1 MKVSVD
7 SDVCAGHGACVDIC
21 PEVFEIGAEG
31 YSVVI
36 VDDVAPELVA
46 RVERAVEECPT
57 GAIEVDRTRA

>member
-36 VDDVAPELVA
+36 VDEVPPELTERVA
-46 RVERAVEECPT
+46 RAVEECPT
-57 GAIEVDRTRA
+57 GAIEVDRAGA

>member
-36 VDDVAPELVA
+36 VDEVPPELTERVA
-46 RVERAVEECPT
+46 RAVEECPT

>member
-21 PEVFEIGAEG
+21 PEVFVIGPDG

-36 VDDVAPELVA
+36 VAEVPPEFVE

-57 GAIEVDRTRA
+57 GAIDLDRDDR